1 MRTPKRPTINLYA
14 SIAVILAALALL
26 PACSVNV
33 KDHGDDGNSKV
44 DIDTPVGGIHVD
56 ENADARDT
64 GIPVYPGARKKAD
77 TDDGDKKSANVNI
90 STFGFGLKVVA
101 LEYEADDSP
110 DKIVAYYQDKLK
122 RFGTVLQCRT
132 SSSSGFKVD
141 DDVPV
146 IGGKKGYVV
155 GGKLKCDDDE
165 RGNWVELKSGTT
177 DSQHIVSVHPRGKGA
192 DFAIVWVRV
201 RGKEGDI

>member
-1 MRTPKRPTINLYA
+1 MRIPKPLAINSPLLV
-14 SIAVILAALALL
+14 AVILAALALL
-26 PACSVNV
+26 PACSVRV

-44 DIDTPVGGIHVD
+44 DISTPVGGIHVD

-64 GIPVYPGARKKAD
+64 GLPVYPGARKKA

-101 LEYEADDSP
+101 LEFESDDPP
-110 DKIVAYYQDKLK
+110 DKIIAYYQDQLK
-122 RFGTVLQCRT
+122 KYGTVLQCH
-132 SSSSGFKVD
+132 SASNNYKVD
-141 DDVPV
+141 DDIPV

-155 GGKLKCDDDE
+155 GGKLKCDDDKH
-165 RGNWVELKSGTT
+165 GDWVELKSGTT
-177 DSQHIVSVHPRGKGA
+177 DSQHIVSVHPEGKSA

-201 RGKEGDI
+201 RGKEDEI